1 MLKVYVKDGNV
12 ERAIRQLKK
21 KLTKDNR
28 LQTVRDKEYYEKPTW
43 KRKEAKAAAVKRWK
57 RKLRDMNK
65 PSF

>member
-1 MLKVYVKDGNV
+1 MKVYVKDGNV

-28 LQTVRDKEYYEKPTW
+28 LQTCRDKEYYEKPTS
-43 KRKEAKAAAVKRWK
+43 KRKTAKEAAVKRWK